1 MKSFTNRLKGILC
14 LFIIISFV
22 LISISS
28 ATENSA
34 NEIGSEIKHADE
46 SKQLVSIDFNN
57 VDISVFIKFISEL
70 TGKNFVIDQRVR
82 GAVNIISPSK
92 ISIDE
97 AYKVFESVLE
107 VHGYSTVKSGKVIK
121 IVPSPDARSKNIE
134 TMFKEETRSP
144 EDKVVTQ
151 LVHLK
156 YADPGEIKK
165 LFAPLISKSSLV
177 LAYSPTNMLVIT
189 DTYSNITRLLKILD
203 VIDVTGTGLELSVIP
218 LEFAG
223 AEKLVKLLST
233 VFQTRVRPKK
243 GDLGKTVKF
252 VADERTNT
260 IVLLASENDTVR
272 IKKLVKLLDR
282 EVPRGKEKIR

>member
-1 MKSFTNRLKGILC
+1 MKSFRNRLKGILC
-14 LFIIISFV
+14 LFIVISFA

-34 NEIGSEIKHADE
+34 NGNESEIKPNNKSE
-46 SKQLVSIDFNN
+46 QLVSIDFNN

-70 TGKNFVIDQRVR
+70 TGKNFVIDQRVK

-92 ISIDE
+92 ISIEE

-107 VHGYSTVKSGKVIK
+107 VHGYSTVKSGKIIK

-134 TMFKEETRSP
+134 TMFKEEARSP
-144 EDKVVTQ
+144 EDKIVTQ
-151 LVHLK
+151 LVRLK

-189 DTYSNITRLLKILD
+189 DTYSNITRLLKNLQ
-203 VIDVTGTGLELSVIP
+203 V
-218 LEFAG
+218 
-223 AEKLVKLLST
+223 
-233 VFQTRVRPKK
+233 PK
-243 GDLGKTVKF
+243 
-252 VADERTNT
+252 
-260 IVLLASENDTVR
+260 SW
-272 IKKLVKLLDR
+272 
-282 EVPRGKEKIR
+282 